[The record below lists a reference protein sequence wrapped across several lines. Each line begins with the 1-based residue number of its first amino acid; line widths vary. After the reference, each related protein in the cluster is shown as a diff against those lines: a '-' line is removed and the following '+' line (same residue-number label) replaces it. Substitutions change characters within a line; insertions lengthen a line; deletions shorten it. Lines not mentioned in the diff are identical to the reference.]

1 DGAVVLLGGTGRFD
15 SPSGHAVRR
24 YGCER
29 ESYAWWEEG
38 AAAHPNAP
46 QVPAAADDQ
55 DGAHVRA
62 LLQPAPQLRDFVQ
75 RSQRPHRKA
84 FGAPRGTVVVEKKEP
99 SLRRNTALQLQEAR
113 SEERRVGKECRS
125 RWLR

>member
-1 DGAVVLLGGTGRFD
+1 MGRSSCSGGRVD
-15 SPSGHAVRR
+15 SILPRGTLSAGT
-24 YGCER
+24 
-29 ESYAWWEEG
+29 
-38 AAAHPNAP
+38 AASENRMLCGKRAP

-84 FGAPRGTVVVEKKEP
+84 FGAPRGTVVIEKKEP

-113 SEERRVGKECRS
+113 PCGEVKLCETG
-125 RWLR
+125 